1 MKFRPIAGIIACICV
16 CSLNACKTAKPAATA
31 ITSPQAT
38 TSATGNYI
46 LALTLRA
53 FRVEGDSNIHFA
65 VYEILKKEGKLKPS
79 QGNTGEDFSISF
91 ATAGNVVLSTSYI
104 ANPLDTWIESSEKA
118 GQLQTTQLKKKEDF
132 VSVRTNYKPG
142 ITKLIIKK
150 NRSKDTSHIIIPV
163 KEL

>member
-1 MKFRPIAGIIACICV
+1 MKLRSIAGISACI
-16 CSLNACKTAKPAATA
+16 LAYGFNACKTAKPAAAA
-31 ITSPQAT
+31 ISVPQAT

-53 FRVEGDSNIHFA
+53 FRVEGDSNIHFE

-91 ATAGNVVLSTSYI
+91 VTAGNAILSTSYI

-150 NRSKDTSHIIIPV
+150 NRSKDTSSIIIPV

>member
-1 MKFRPIAGIIACICV
+1 MKLRLIAGISACI
-16 CSLNACKTAKPAATA
+16 LAYGFNACKTAKPAATT
-31 ITSPQAT
+31 IPVPQA

-53 FRVEGDSNIHFA
+53 FRVEGDSNIHFE

-91 ATAGNVVLSTSYI
+91 ATAGNAILSTSYI

-150 NRSKDTSHIIIPV
+150 NRSKDTSSIIIPV

>member
-1 MKFRPIAGIIACICV
+1 MKFRSIAGISACTLAY
-16 CSLNACKTAKPAATA
+16 SLNACKTAKPAATT
-31 ITSPQAT
+31 IPVPQAT
-38 TSATGNYI
+38 ASATGNYI

-53 FRVEGDSNIHFA
+53 FRVEGDSNIHFE

-91 ATAGNVVLSTSYI
+91 ATAGNAIVSTSYI
-104 ANPLDTWIESSEKA
+104 ANPLDTWVESSEKA

-150 NRSKDTSHIIIPV
+150 NRSKDTSSIIVPV